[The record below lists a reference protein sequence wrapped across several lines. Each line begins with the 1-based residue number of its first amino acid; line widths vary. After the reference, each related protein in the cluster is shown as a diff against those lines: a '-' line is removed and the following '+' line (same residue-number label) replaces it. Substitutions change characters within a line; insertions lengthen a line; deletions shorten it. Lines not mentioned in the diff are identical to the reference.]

1 MSEQLKVTGTF
12 IRVLEEESGT
22 TKKGLEWKKQNFILD
37 TGNKYNPEI
46 CFQLFGQDKINLLDN
61 IYRQNKIE
69 VFFNVSSKEYN
80 GRYYHSIDAWKI
92 EKIEDK
98 KTESSADILE
108 DKESE
113 DDLPF

>member
-61 IYRQNKIE
+61 ISFVNIL
-69 VFFNVSSKEYN
+69 
-80 GRYYHSIDAWKI
+80 SIHID
-92 EKIEDK
+92 ELS
-98 KTESSADILE
+98 TSH
-108 DKESE
+108 
-113 DDLPF
+113 PT